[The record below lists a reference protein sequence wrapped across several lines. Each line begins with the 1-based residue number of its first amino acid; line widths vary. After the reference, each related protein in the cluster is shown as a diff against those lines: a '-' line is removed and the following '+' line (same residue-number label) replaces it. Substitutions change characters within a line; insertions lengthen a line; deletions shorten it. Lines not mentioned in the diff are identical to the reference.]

1 MKKTHVTVS
10 DDLKIK
16 LLDVKRL
23 VYEKEKR
30 YFRSYE
36 QIISYLVDEWFKKWR
51 KELESYNKG

>member
-1 MKKTHVTVS
+1 VKKTHVTVS